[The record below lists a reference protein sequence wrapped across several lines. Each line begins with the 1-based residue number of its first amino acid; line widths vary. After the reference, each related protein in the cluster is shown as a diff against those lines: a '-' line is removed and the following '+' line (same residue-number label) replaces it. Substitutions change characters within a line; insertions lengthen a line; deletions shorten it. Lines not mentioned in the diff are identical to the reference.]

1 MNPARRVALMATCSL
16 ALAASFGAEA
26 QALADASKASAPDP
40 VTQSPGAQEGVPEQ
54 DIVVTANKRTE
65 RLMDVPAS
73 VTAINAEAL
82 VSRGANGFEDYAAK
96 SPGLNINN
104 ASASGGLNQISIR
117 GVTTGGGGNPTVGFY
132 IDDAPFG
139 SSTNLGGGAIFAPDL
154 DPSDLTRIEVLRGPQ
169 GTLYGAGSMGGLVKF
184 VTQAPNFEQFSGRIQ
199 VDGNQID
206 GGGTG
211 YGVRAAANI
220 PLGGNLG
227 LRVSGFNRWDPG
239 FIDDA
244 ARDARNVNGARFTGG
259 RASLGWRVS
268 EDWTVRAS
276 ALIQHQSG
284 RGTPTEDFDLATGK
298 LLYGD
303 LRQVRAPGTGATRA
317 TYNLYDVRIEGHLG
331 AADLF
336 SATSYGKLTSRIN
349 TDATPLYGP
358 MLSDALG
365 LPGLGAAI
373 QGQSNL
379 EKVTQ
384 ELRLSSPSGQRFAW
398 QVGLFYTHESSMV
411 TQELPL
417 FMAATGG
424 PLPVSLPSALKV
436 SVPSTY
442 SEIAV
447 FGDATYHFSSRFDLM
462 AGLRYSRNRQSAD
475 QGTQGFLVGPPST
488 THLAS
493 RDGSVT
499 FLFTPRFHLSDN
511 MMVYLRVASGYR
523 PGGPNIVVTDVPSS
537 YKPDTLTNYEA
548 GLKTDLFHRLLSLE
562 ASAFYIDW
570 KNVQL
575 LQISPL
581 GTSYYSNAGKASSKG
596 AEVSFSLRP
605 ARGFVVDGNL
615 SYIDATLGRSLPL
628 PTVGIKGDAL
638 PFTPRWSGQISA
650 EYQFPLGDAWTATAG
665 SDFRY
670 VGTRQ
675 SSFAEEAGQPRFQL
689 PAYDVVDL
697 HAGVR
702 KGGLSLN
709 FYLKNVGNTIGQA
722 NGFILGPIAEVSVI
736 RPRTLGFSI
745 AQTF

>member
-1 MNPARRVALMATCSL
+1 MNPARRVALTATCAL
-16 ALAASFGAEA
+16 ALALPFSAAAQTA
-26 QALADASKASAPDP
+26 QAPGTPEEASP
-40 VTQSPGAQEGVPEQ
+40 Q
-54 DIVVTANKRTE
+54 DIVVTANKRAE
-65 RLMDVPAS
+65 RLKDVPAS
-73 VTAINAEAL
+73 ITAISAEAL
-82 VSRGANGFEDYAAK
+82 VGRGANGFEDYAAK

-104 ASASGGLNQISIR
+104 ASAGGGLNQISIR

-154 DPSDLTRIEVLRGPQ
+154 DPSDLARIEVLRGPQ
-169 GTLYGAGSMGGLVKF
+169 GTLYGAGSMGGLIKF
-184 VTQAPNFEQFSGRIQ
+184 VTQSPNFDQFSGRIQ
-199 VDGNQID
+199 VDGNQVD

-220 PLGGNLG
+220 PLSGNLG
-227 LRVSGFNRWDPG
+227 LRVSGFDRWDPG
-239 FIDDA
+239 FVDDA
-244 ARDARNVNGARFTGG
+244 ARDARNVNGARFVGG
-259 RASLGWRVS
+259 RASLAWRIND
-268 EDWTVRAS
+268 DWSIRAS

-284 RGTPTEDFDLATGK
+284 HGTSTEDFDLATGK

-303 LRQVRAPGTGATRA
+303 LRQVRAPGTGALRA

-331 AADLF
+331 WAELV
-336 SATSYGKLTSRIN
+336 SATSYGKLSSRIN

-384 ELRLSSPSGQRFAW
+384 ELRLSSPANQAFAW
-398 QVGLFYTHESSMV
+398 QVGLFYTHEQSMV

-436 SVPSTY
+436 SVPSTF

-447 FGDATYHFSSRFDLM
+447 FGDATYRFSSRFDIT

-475 QGTQGFLVGPPST
+475 EGTNGFLVGPPST
-488 THLAS
+488 VHLAS
-493 RDGSVT
+493 RDGSLT
-499 FLFTPRFHLSDN
+499 YMITPRLHLSDN
-511 MMVYLRVASGYR
+511 MMVYARVASGYR
-523 PGGPNIVVTDVPSS
+523 PGGPNIVVTNVPAS
-537 YKPDTLTNYEA
+537 YKPDTLTNYEV
-548 GLKTDLFHRLLSLE
+548 GLKTDLFHRLLSVE

-570 KNVQL
+570 KDVQL

-581 GTSYYSNAGKASSKG
+581 GTSYYSNAGKAASKG
-596 AEVSFSLRP
+596 AEISVSLRP
-605 ARGFVVDGNL
+605 ARGFVIDGNL
-615 SYIDATLGRSLPL
+615 SFIDATLGRALPL
-628 PTVGIKGDAL
+628 PTVGAKGDAL

-650 EYQFPLGDAWTATAG
+650 EYEFALGGDWTGTTG
-665 SDFRY
+665 GDFRY
-670 VGTRQ
+670 IGDRQ
-675 SSFAEEAGQPRFQL
+675 SGFAEEVGEPRFQL
-689 PAYDVVDL
+689 PAYNVVDL

-702 KGGLSLN
+702 KDGLSLN
-709 FYLKNVGNTIGQA
+709 FYVKNIGNNIGQE
-722 NGFILGPIAEVSVI
+722 NGFILGPIVQVSVI
-736 RPRTLGFSI
+736 RPRTFGFSI
-745 AQTF
+745 AKTF